1 MGDYGVL
8 APGSWRL
15 GIRFNFGLFVPH
27 LSPKDTYPSQL
38 VHLGSQT
45 AKPCR
50 AAQQKKHTCRSQM
63 RIASNSATPITC
75 KQGQCEF
82 GARRTRLYRAENRGR
97 RALRG
102 TGNLRCLMKLTWT
115 FTTHQ
120 LSLSPLWRWGW
131 LIWVHGLRKTHEG
144 PHHMLI
150 RLVHYL
156 RVEYPA
162 EGKGAILEWCFMIF
176 NWNEAQ
182 TENT

>member
-1 MGDYGVL
+1 MTELDRIGGLYFFALLESSLSTERYNRQRVVSGFHIWVTMVSL
-8 APGSWRL
+8 PQAHEGS
-15 GIRFNFGLFVPH
+15 GIRFNFRLFVPH

-120 LSLSPLWRWGW
+120 
-131 LIWVHGLRKTHEG
+131 
-144 PHHMLI
+144 
-150 RLVHYL
+150 
-156 RVEYPA
+156 A
-162 EGKGAILEWCFMIF
+162 
-176 NWNEAQ
+176 
-182 TENT
+182 